1 MIKKLLTAALATCL
15 LGATPQLQSAG
26 YALPALAAGTGLLTG
41 LDAGA
46 FSYKKNAYPTYSRY
60 APLAALYGTAAAAC
74 FSKGIT
80 QFLPDNSFGTALKI
94 AGGAALTV
102 STAYLGFKL
111 TRQKHNLEV
120 AQKITEL
127 TAQENKIYSDLLK
140 NQAALDA
147 FIRTPENERFNNPLV
162 QTFRERLTETNT
174 VYHNFIESLQKAS
187 DPSDINRVINIDSNN
202 NVTQL
207 GFDKLIKSFKEKAAS
222 EFTLGANTVNLQN
235 TDQLLLTYQ
244 NFLNKFLINE
254 CIHRTMLLSIGN
266 LTTQQVLELANT
278 EAAITSTDFQNF
290 ITAYNFIT
298 STIRKENQ
306 YLHAII
312 SFLSPLQPL
321 EPKPAVSSLPS
332 PREQWYRSLQAQQP
346 DLSAIAA
353 NATCP
358 LCADNLLRPD
368 TASELIQMPP
378 CDCKT
383 STQEPVLRNL
393 HKSCYLSLLKSSD
406 KPFGCLHCRKNSVLF
421 PPLSFVQKVKQV
433 ANKIA
438 ALVPV
443 ASAIPSLCAAGYNYD
458 MPIFRNAFLCAGVGS
473 MIPALT
479 GELYRKLDPSR
490 TFIRKTLK
498 TTGISAG
505 AGFLMYAFGELCLHT
520 IGDSTPAKRRACLA
534 LPILLGA
541 YTSKHIFNFASDPAL
556 ELSNV
561 PVVQPEEENPAQLQQ
576 NAQQLALGQPEPVQ
590 PNIGAADANEPEFDE
605 DDAVF

>member
-15 LGATPQLQSAG
+15 LGAAPQLQSAG

-120 AQKITEL
+120 AQKIDYL
-127 TAQENKIYSDLLK
+127 TKRENSIIDLILSVMPMME
-140 NQAALDA
+140 N
-147 FIRTPENERFNNPLV
+147 FIKTPENSRVNKELITYFYNKLQCIMPDLENFKNALENSSLVTFQNTPLNPVNQPYKNNLINGFNLQANAEFRLYGHTNSFKNKKDFNLILNEYTHNNTISNELLKKIKSCIDESTQQTPSIQSTEATFNPLDYKSI
-162 QTFRERLTETNT
+162 L
-174 VYHNFIESLQKAS
+174 SL
-187 DPSDINRVINIDSNN
+187 I
-202 NVTQL
+202 
-207 GFDKLIKSFKEKAAS
+207 GDKLAQEIPCIA
-222 EFTLGANTVNLQN
+222 FTQAELDSLTDQN
-235 TDQLLLTYQ
+235 TAYLRRYQ
-244 NFLNKFLINE
+244 SIFGV
-254 CIHRTMLLSIGN
+254 MLLIASRLDEYIRN
-266 LTTQQVLELANT
+266 QDT
-278 EAAITSTDFQNF
+278 F
-290 ITAYNFIT
+290 I
-298 STIRKENQ
+298 RQ
-306 YLHAII
+306 YQKQEPII
-312 SFLSPLQPL
+312 SSPLQY
-321 EPKPAVSSLPS
+321 SIS
-332 PREQWYRSLQAQQP
+332 
-346 DLSAIAA
+346 I
-353 NATCP
+353 
-358 LCADNLLRPD
+358 
-368 TASELIQMPP
+368 
-378 CDCKT
+378 
-383 STQEPVLRNL
+383 
-393 HKSCYLSLLKSSD
+393 
-406 KPFGCLHCRKNSVLF
+406 
-421 PPLSFVQKVKQV
+421 
-433 ANKIA
+433 
-438 ALVPV
+438 
-443 ASAIPSLCAAGYNYD
+443 AIPSLCAAGYNYD

-498 TTGISAG
+498 TTSISAG

-561 PVVQPEEENPAQLQQ
+561 PVVQPEEENLAQLQQ